1 METAK
6 YGPSG
11 LGPRSASPKSPASP
25 ANYTHRVPRG
35 ARLELFNSPYQFP
48 SSHKSSSPRS
58 PGPIYPGGNRS
69 SGREANV
76 QVSPTAMPLSFNALR
91 ESAHTLDMR
100 IKSSSGT
107 SPGQPSP
114 SPLSPTLTFRR
125 SPGNSSSLY
134 KDVEELNIG
143 ERPKRNHHRRA
154 TARGESSRRLSGEHA
169 RDIQTEDTM
178 FPTTV
183 HDVRHCD
190 ENHCRNHHHRQ
201 SSSSTISIK
210 CDRSDEDESN
220 YIADRYEAGDIEASI
235 HMEPM
240 APQMLVPLMDRPTEM
255 LELLEHR
262 SNRDWASL
270 VRRTVGDKLYKAQC
284 LPLWTETDRRS
295 LPDREWLR
303 RSKELLIRKSCGG
316 CTDGRLWSEFCAMV
330 GWDESEIE
338 MEEEWARSYSYNS
351 RRSTSRESGS
361 PQMKAIL
368 EAEDEEES
376 RRW

>member
-11 LGPRSASPKSPASP
+11 RDPRSASQKSSASS
-25 ANYTHRVPRG
+25 ASYTHQVPRG
-35 ARLELFNSPYQFP
+35 ARFELFNSPYQFP

-58 PGPIYPGGNRS
+58 PGSIYTGGNRS
-69 SGREANV
+69 NSREADI

-107 SPGQPSP
+107 SPGHLPP
-114 SPLSPTLTFRR
+114 SPLCPTLTFRR
-125 SPGNSSSLY
+125 SPGNSSLY
-134 KDVEELNIG
+134 KDVEELNIN

-154 TARGESSRRLSGEHA
+154 TSRGESSRRPSGEYV
-169 RDIQTEDTM
+169 RDLQTEDNQ
-178 FPTTV
+178 FPATV

-190 ENHCRNHHHRQ
+190 ENHCSNHHHRQ

-220 YIADRYEAGDIEASI
+220 YIADRSEAGEIEASI

-240 APQMLVPLMDRPTEM
+240 APQMLVPLMDRPAEM
-255 LELLEHR
+255 AELLAHR

-270 VRRTVGDKLYKAQC
+270 VRRTVGDKLYKAHC
-284 LPLWTETDRRS
+284 LPLWTGTDRRS

-303 RSKELLIRKSCGG
+303 RSKELLVRKSCGG

-338 MEEEWARSYSYNS
+338 IEEEWARSYSYS
-351 RRSTSRESGS
+351 PRRSTSRESGS

-368 EAEDEEES
+368 EVEDEEES